1 MEFID
6 KSANTNDRIDAYVYS
21 YNKDY
26 ITFKD
31 TNFAITN
38 LVTYQ
43 ITEPRPLPQS
53 RLKAAMIFFLGIFL
67 LTFNSSVMLL
77 PIY

>member
-43 ITEPRPLPQS
+43 ITEPRPLPQRQ
-53 RLKAAMIFFLGIFL
+53 RLKAAMIFFWILFYSL
-67 LTFNSSVMLL
+67 LIAL
-77 PIY
+77 